1 MPNFDRR
8 SSIEEWVNMSVGIE
22 TMSHP
27 PMSVINP
34 DFLLQAYQMGIFP
47 MAMEDGEI
55 GWFSPHPRGVIPLD
69 TFHVPKSL
77 ARVVKSGR
85 FEVRVNSAFEAVLD
99 GCADREET
107 WINDTVRSSYISLHQ
122 MGNAHSVECWLDG
135 ELAGGLY
142 GVAIGAAF
150 FGESMFHRATDASK
164 VALVALVERMN
175 ERGFKLLDTQW
186 TTGHLRKF
194 GAIDIPK
201 ADYMRQ
207 LHAALKL
214 DVEFA

>member
-1 MPNFDRR
+1 
-8 SSIEEWVNMSVGIE
+8 
-22 TMSHP
+22 
-27 PMSVINP
+27 MSVINP

-69 TFHVPKSL
+69 TFHTPKSL

-85 FEVRVNSAFEAVLD
+85 FEVRVNSAFEEVLD

-164 VALVALVERMN
+164 VALVALVERMT

-214 DVEFA
+214 NVEFA